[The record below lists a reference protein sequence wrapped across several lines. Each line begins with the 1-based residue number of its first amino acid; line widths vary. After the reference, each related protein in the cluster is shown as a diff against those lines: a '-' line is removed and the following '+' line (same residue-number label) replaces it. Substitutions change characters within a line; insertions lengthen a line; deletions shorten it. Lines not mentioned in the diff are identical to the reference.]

1 VWHELT
7 RDLVAEGRLQIVGV
21 ALEQHPER
29 TALYAQWKGYDFPI
43 VWDPFGVTGNEVVPV
58 ITAVDEFG
66 ITRMTR
72 LDPRRFDEQFI
83 REFMDAEFQDDA
95 LAYEGVRPFDFDP
108 ESKEIVPGPG
118 QSPRGALSLALA
130 SRSVA
135 ASRDRLGLGPGP
147 VIDTATLRR
156 WAESE
161 GAPAEA
167 SFYLGVLHRMRAD
180 SPRRQPG
187 DFQAAIDAWR
197 TALAMRPNQYIWRRR
212 IQQWGPRLDKPYAF
226 YDWVETA
233 FAEIRARGEV
243 PVVPRI
249 ELTGSEVADRSRR
262 IPGTGPDAVAP
273 EPPDPKGLIT
283 RDDGELVRLETAVAM
298 STAKEGSNVRWPSGA
313 CRVHV
318 RLEPGEGAKWDAAT
332 DPPVLWLDLPEGWLA
347 RSPRVEFPWFERRDG
362 VALAYE
368 GERTAWTADFGLSTA
383 PMPIGPPPGDDDD
396 ADDDDADDDDG
407 DDEDGAEGGG
417 EGDGGPPP
425 FATFARE
432 IPGYVVYSVCLPDTG
447 QCVFRRQDFTLTI
460 DLPEPGPP
468 PGDGD
473 DDEPTDDEEAR
484 DRKR

>member
-7 RDLVAEGRLQIVGV
+7 KDLVAEGRLQVVGI

-29 TALYAQWKGYDFPI
+29 TQLYAQWKGYDFPI
-43 VWDPFGVTGNEVVPV
+43 LWDPFGLTGNEVVPV

-72 LDPRRFDEQFI
+72 LDPRRFEEQFVA
-83 REFMDAEFQDDA
+83 EFMDVEFEDDA
-95 LAYEGVRPFDFDP
+95 PPYQGVDPFVTDP
-108 ESKEIVPGPG
+108 T
-118 QSPRGALSLALA
+118 PRAGEEWAADNAHRKALDAALEWMQPAPRSILDLRGFAPDPLEEPISLACTALGEWA
-130 SRSVA
+130 RS
-135 ASRDRLGLGPGP
+135 D
-147 VIDTATLRR
+147 
-156 WAESE
+156 

-167 SFYLGVLHRMRAD
+167 WFYLGVAHRMRAD
-180 SPRRQPG
+180 SFACQSG

-197 TALAMRPNQYIWRRR
+197 TALDMRPNQYIWRRR

-226 YDWVETA
+226 YDWVDDA
-233 FAEIRARGEV
+233 FAEIRARGDE
-243 PVVPRI
+243 PVVARI

-273 EPPDPKGLIT
+273 EPPDPKGAIT
-283 RDDGELVRLETAVAM
+283 RDEGEFVRLETAVAL

-318 RLEPGEGAKWDAAT
+318 MLEPTEGAKWEAAT

-347 RSPRVEFPWFERRDG
+347 QSPRIEFPWYEAGPDGAAPKPDERR
-362 VALAYE
+362 
-368 GERTAWTADFGLSTA
+368 RWTVDFGLSTA
-383 PMPIGPPPGDDDD
+383 PMPMGPPPGDDDD
-396 ADDDDADDDDG
+396 KGAGDDD
-407 DDEDGAEGGG
+407 
-417 EGDGGPPP
+417 GPPP
-425 FATFARE
+425 FPTFARE
-432 IPGYVVYSVCLPDTG
+432 IPGYVVYSVCLPETG

-468 PGDGD
+468 PGD

-484 DRKR
+484 DHDR